1 MTDIFR
7 LYGITEEEVLEW
19 GKKYYPMFLGAKNI
33 LASLYLREVKGINV
47 DPSKFQTL
55 TGPYKKIKELRPNEW
70 CVIEVVVGPRLKQN
84 FYQGCPE
91 CFKKVSE
98 EGICESCGK
107 VSPQTMC
114 FESYVV
120 GDNTGDI
127 VVDLPPRVTAILRGR
142 EITGSIARFRGVM
155 REDGEFMAQAIDI
168 VEFPKASPSAPAP
181 SAPAPTP
188 STPQL
193 PQLPQPAPSQPAPS
207 QPVVQPTQNQVQPQP
222 VQVVNEIIAKET
234 ELLKKVLTVFSNVSL
249 EDLEMWH
256 KSRKLQTP
264 LHELIKA
271 AGAVV
276 TSDNKVVLK

>member
-1 MTDIFR
+1 
-7 LYGITEEEVLEW
+7 
-19 GKKYYPMFLGAKNI
+19 
-33 LASLYLREVKGINV
+33 
-47 DPSKFQTL
+47 
-55 TGPYKKIKELRPNEW
+55 
-70 CVIEVVVGPRLKQN
+70 
-84 FYQGCPE
+84 
-91 CFKKVSE
+91 
-98 EGICESCGK
+98 
-107 VSPQTMC
+107 MC

-168 VEFPKASPSAPAP
+168 IEFPKESSPAP
-181 SAPAPTP
+181 IAPTP

-193 PQLPQPAPSQPAPS
+193 PQLPQPVPS